1 MTRFSTLPDSLECDK
16 LKGYFIEFLV
26 CYCNRTDGLDIYY
39 ILNELLELADRQWH
53 TYELLNQ
60 EIKQQLERYLQSII
74 NFEDEEIMDYILCII
89 PRLGMGNLFDY
100 ILKNR
105 TNIHNE
111 NVKINIREAESE
123 YGCNVD
129 DPYAGV

>member
-1 MTRFSTLPDSLECDK
+1 MSIYLYEMAGNKMTRFSTLPDSLECDK
-16 LKGYFIEFLV
+16 LKGYL
-26 CYCNRTDGLDIYY
+26 
-39 ILNELLELADRQWH
+39 
-53 TYELLNQ
+53 
-60 EIKQQLERYLQSII
+60 KSII
-74 NFEDEEIMDYILCII
+74 NFEDEEMMDYILCII